1 MACDAV
7 FYYGKTEART
17 AYRLGMAFIYAV
29 EALEYSVQLI
39 CGDTDTVI
47 GYGELYA
54 VIEAFTY
61 GNVNGA
67 ARDTVLYGVVAE
79 VEDYLVQQSLI
90 GGDRFARSAYGE
102 GDTVA
107 LGYGAESVCNGL
119 SGEQ

>member
-1 MACDAV
+1 MAGYAV
-7 FYYGKTEART
+7 FYYGKTESRT

-29 EALEYSVQLI
+29 EALEYAVELVG
-39 CGDTDTVI
+39 GDSDTVI

-54 VIEAFTY
+54 VIGAFTY